1 MQDKI
6 VDTGLEDAVN
16 FITLQQDKNSKCR
29 GPFLAQME
37 LQSRLIARR
46 DPKADTQQMVSLM
59 ISYFQKFGSKQCAA
73 MDLKLFLPS
82 LDDQDTSVFF
92 QEIHKQI
99 KFDEKMIPTDID
111 NMQRD
116 VNWHQLHRFSG
127 RHIFS
132 KANCS

>member
-6 VDTGLEDAVN
+6 VDTRLEDAVN

-46 DPKADTQQMVSLM
+46 DPKADKQQMVSLM

-73 MDLKLFLPS
+73 IHYKKSQKILPQNLWLS
-82 LDDQDTSVFF
+82 AVLQP
-92 QEIHKQI
+92 
-99 KFDEKMIPTDID
+99 FD
-111 NMQRD
+111 MQKHMAPLRKGLIY
-116 VNWHQLHRFSG
+116 NS
-127 RHIFS
+127 
-132 KANCS
+132 

>member
-29 GPFLAQME
+29 GPFLAQMG

-46 DPKADTQQMVSLM
+46 DPNADKQQMLSLM
-59 ISYFQKFGSKQCAA
+59 ISYFRKFGSKQCAA

-82 LDDQDTSVFF
+82 LEDQDTSVFL
-92 QEIHKQI
+92 QEIHKLIQ
-99 KFDEKMIPTDID
+99 FDEKGIPTDID

-127 RHIFS
+127 RHLFQ
-132 KANCS
+132 K